1 MSDLETL
8 DLSYEITNPS
18 SVGEGGNSTNDPL
31 FKQVKEVLES
41 VRGYLQADGGDL
53 NVLEVGPDYVEIEFL
68 GACTACSMSDMTL
81 KLGIEQA
88 IFKSIPCIK
97 EVRVRS

>member
-1 MSDLETL
+1 MSESDTT
-8 DLSYEITNPS
+8 DLSYGVTTPTHVDEGTTPS
-18 SVGEGGNSTNDPL
+18 DAPL
-31 FKQVKEVLES
+31 FKHVKEVLES

-97 EVRVRS
+97 EVRVRN